1 MYPPTLADALRGIGI
16 DTCTVSELG
25 LAGRSDLDVFEAAIA
40 QNYVVATKNVADFTQ
55 ICAEHV
61 TAGLH

>member
-1 MYPPTLADALRGIGI
+1 LRGIGI

-61 TAGLH
+61 TAGHH